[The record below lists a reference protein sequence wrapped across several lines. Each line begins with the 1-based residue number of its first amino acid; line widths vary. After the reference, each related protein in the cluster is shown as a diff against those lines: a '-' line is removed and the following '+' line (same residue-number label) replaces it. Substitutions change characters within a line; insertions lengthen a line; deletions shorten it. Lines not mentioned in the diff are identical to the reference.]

1 MGFVD
6 FAFLCVLIA
15 VGYWWWWSNQPRKV
29 DHYKDIRYGYHKV
42 FAFEQT
48 FTTKTPGQF
57 SVQYRL
63 KGSITRVNDEEF
75 KRARML
81 DVAAQKKL
89 VEDYNNEV
97 FLRFVEE
104 GGFFFRC
111 RWLKFELWGTPL
123 TQTNIVLNRVVN
135 KGGERITERVP
146 NVYFLK
152 ALQQIEFVKN
162 GCQVNLGWMDIEIW
176 DNRII
181 EENFKMMTPEI
192 VEKLERD
199 PEYNLYEE
207 AMVVGAMQRR
217 LELTQKLLQEE
228 SDQVHETD
236 MVWIKTARTGKSVKI
251 EWRIK
256 LQNPSGYDLMGFRK
270 EDGFALDEWSE
281 SSNGSLVIHSPKD
294 GSIVEDLNEGRTY
307 FYTFFLKAW
316 GVNKGKTDPLRFQI
330 RIPRAVQFEEIERQ
344 LSKIEARIKKVVA
357 LEAAEI
363 PLSPK
368 QEKLNKALEELGLFV
383 ELDEAIESVEE
394 KLRKKIEEKHYPPE
408 EKTEKLD
415 RLKGLVESIRDRH
428 L

>member
-1 MGFVD
+1 MDFVFL
-6 FAFLCVLIA
+6 FALIA
-15 VGYWWWWSNQPRKV
+15 VGYFWWWSNQPRKA
-29 DHYKDIRYGYHKV
+29 DPYKDIRYGYHKM
-42 FAFEQT
+42 FAFERT
-48 FTTKTPGQF
+48 FTTKTPGHF

-63 KGSITRVNDEEF
+63 KGSITRVNDGEF

-81 DVAAQKKL
+81 DVAEREKL
-89 VEDYNNEV
+89 IEDYNKEV

-111 RWLKFELWGTPL
+111 RWLKFELWGTPM
-123 TQTNIVLNRVVN
+123 TQTNILLNRVVN
-135 KGGERITERVP
+135 KDGERITERVP
-146 NVYFLK
+146 NVYVLK

-176 DNRII
+176 DSRII
-181 EENFKMMTPEI
+181 EENFKMLTPEI
-192 VEKLERD
+192 IEKLERD

-207 AMVVGAMQRR
+207 AMVIGAMQRR

-228 SDQVHETD
+228 SDQVYETG
-236 MVWIKTARTGKSVKI
+236 MVWIKTARSGKAVKL
-251 EWRIK
+251 EWKIK

-270 EDGFALDEWSE
+270 EDGFDLDKWSE
-281 SSNGSLVIHSPKD
+281 SSNGALVVHSPKD
-294 GSIVEDLNEGRTY
+294 GSIVEDLDEGRTY
-307 FYTFFLKAW
+307 FYTFFLKSW
-316 GVNKGKTDPLRFQI
+316 GADKEKSNPLRFQI

-344 LSKIEARIKKVVA
+344 LSKIEARIKKVAA

-394 KLRKKIEEKHYPPE
+394 KLRKKIEEKNYPRE
-408 EKTEKLD
+408 EKEEKLD
-415 RLKGLVESIRDRH
+415 RLKGFVESIREKH